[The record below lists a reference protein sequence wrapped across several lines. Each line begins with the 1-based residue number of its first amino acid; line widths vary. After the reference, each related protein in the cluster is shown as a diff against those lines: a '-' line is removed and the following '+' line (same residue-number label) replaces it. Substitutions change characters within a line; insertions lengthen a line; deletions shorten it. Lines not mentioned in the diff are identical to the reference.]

1 MARAKKGSVGR
12 RDFLKGV
19 AAGAGTLAGASAL
32 TGASA
37 LAASVDTLP
46 GASPLAAKA
55 AAAAAATAPAPRG
68 MPFPPAVEGDPPP
81 GAEVLTVDRTGSDFM
96 VDVLKALG
104 FEYVCAVAGL
114 SFRALHES
122 VINYG
127 GNKNPE
133 FLTCLHEEQSVAM
146 AHGFAKIEGKPLC
159 ILAHGTVGLQHASM
173 AIYNAYC
180 DRVPVYLVI
189 ANNLDATMRSPAYGE
204 WAHSVLD
211 AAAMVRDYTKWDDQ
225 PLSLQHFAESAV
237 RAYKIAMT
245 PPMAPVLL
253 VADSELQENPIREGT
268 RLSIPKVTLPAPPQ
282 GDSGAVAETARLLVQ
297 AENPLIVVD
306 RTART
311 QAGIDH
317 LVELAET
324 LQAAVID
331 INGRM
336 NFPTRHPLNQ
346 SNRRGAAVS
355 NADVIVGLE
364 ALDLWSVVNS
374 FHDQVRRS
382 SRPVTKPGAK
392 LVSISA
398 GDLYTKANYQEFNR
412 FTEVDL
418 AIAADAE
425 ATLPALIEETK
436 RRITP
441 ERRRTFQ
448 DRGAKLA
455 AAHNVALEAARNEA
469 AYGWDAS
476 PVSTARLSAELWAQI
491 KNDDW
496 SLVSIIHHFSWWP
509 IRLWDFTKTYQ
520 YLGRQGG
527 GGIGYNAPATVGAAL
542 ANRKYG
548 RLSVSIQD
556 DGDLLFSPAVL
567 WTAAHHRIPLLS
579 VMHNNRAYHEELMHV
594 QRMADRH
601 QRGID
606 RAGIGTTFT
615 EPNMDFAK
623 LAQSMGVY
631 AEGPIENPKDLAPA
645 LKRAIAVVKR
655 GEPALLDVVTQPR

>member
-1 MARAKKGSVGR
+1 
-12 RDFLKGV
+12 
-19 AAGAGTLAGASAL
+19 
-32 TGASA
+32 
-37 LAASVDTLP
+37 
-46 GASPLAAKA
+46 
-55 AAAAAATAPAPRG
+55 
-68 MPFPPAVEGDPPP
+68 
-81 GAEVLTVDRTGSDFM
+81 
-96 VDVLKALG
+96 
-104 FEYVCAVAGL
+104 
-114 SFRALHES
+114 
-122 VINYG
+122 
-127 GNKNPE
+127 
-133 FLTCLHEEQSVAM
+133 
-146 AHGFAKIEGKPLC
+146 
-159 ILAHGTVGLQHASM
+159 
-173 AIYNAYC
+173 
-180 DRVPVYLVI
+180 
-189 ANNLDATMRSPAYGE
+189 
-204 WAHSVLD
+204 
-211 AAAMVRDYTKWDDQ
+211 
-225 PLSLQHFAESAV
+225 
-237 RAYKIAMT
+237 
-245 PPMAPVLL
+245 VLL

-268 RLSIPKVTLPAPPQ
+268 RLSIPKATLPAPPQ
-282 GDSGAVAETARLLVQ
+282 GDSGAVAETARMLVQ
-297 AENPLIVVD
+297 AENPVIVVD

-311 QAGIDH
+311 QAGIGH

-346 SNRRGAAVS
+346 SNRRGAVVS

-382 SRPVTKPGAK
+382 SRPIMKANAK
-392 LVSISA
+392 LISISA
-398 GDLYTKANYQEFNR
+398 GDLYTKSNYQEFNR

-418 AIAADAE
+418 SIAADAE

-436 RRITP
+436 RQMTA
-441 ERRRTFQ
+441 ERKRTFQ

-469 AYGWDAS
+469 TYGWDAS
-476 PVSTARLSAELWAQI
+476 PISTARLSAELWAQI
-491 KNDDW
+491 KNEDW
-496 SLVSIIHHFSWWP
+496 SMVSILHHFSWWP
-509 IRLWDFTKTYQ
+509 IRLWPFDKYYQ
-520 YLGRQGG
+520 YIGRQGG

-556 DGDLLFSPAVL
+556 DGDLLFAPTVL

-579 VMHNNRAYHEELMHV
+579 IMHNNRAYHEELMHV
-594 QRMADRH
+594 QRMANRH
-601 QRGID
+601 NRGID

-615 EPNMDFAK
+615 DPNMDFAK

-631 AEGPIENPKDLAPA
+631 AEGPIENPKDLGPA

>member
-12 RDFLKGV
+12 REFLKGV
-19 AAGAGTLAGASAL
+19 AAGAGTLAGAR
-32 TGASA
+32 A
-37 LAASVDTLP
+37 LAASVD
-46 GASPLAAKA
+46 PLAAKA
-55 AAAAAATAPAPRG
+55 AAAAAAPAPRG
-68 MPFPPAVEGDPPP
+68 MPFPPAVEGDPPAN
-81 GAEVLTVDRTGSDFM
+81 AEVLTVDRTGSDFM
-96 VDVLKALG
+96 VDVFKALG
-104 FEYVCAVAGL
+104 FEYVCAVAGS

-133 FLTCLHEEQSVAM
+133 FLTCCHEESSVAM

-159 ILAHGTVGLQHASM
+159 IFAHGTVGLQHASM

-189 ANNLDATMRSPAYGE
+189 ANNLDATMRSPVYGE

-311 QAGIDH
+311 QAGIDR

-346 SNRRGAAVS
+346 SNRRGAVVS

-382 SRPVTKPGAK
+382 SRPIMKPGAK

-412 FTEVDL
+412 FTEVDV
-418 AIAADAE
+418 AMAADAE

-441 ERRRTFQ
+441 ERKRMFQ

-455 AAHNVALEAARNEA
+455 AAHQKALEATREEA
-469 AYGWDAS
+469 SYGWDAS
-476 PVSTARLSAELWAQI
+476 PISTARVSAELWAQI

-509 IRLWDFTKTYQ
+509 IRLWAFDKNYQ
-520 YLGRQGG
+520 YIGRQGG

-556 DGDLLFSPAVL
+556 DGDLLFAPAVL

-579 VMHNNRAYHEELMHV
+579 IMHNNRAYHEELMHV

-601 QRGID
+601 NRGID
-606 RAGIGTTFT
+606 RAGIGTSFT
-615 EPNMDFAK
+615 DPHMDFAK

-631 AEGPIENPKDLAPA
+631 AEGPIDNPKDLGPA